1 MPRRFDVLQAEMERE
16 TGHLLSQVDKGG
28 LAFGVALDGVLLEG
42 DALGGQIGHGSLH
55 VVGLQADVAVDA
67 AGLVVGTS

>member
-28 LAFGVALDGVLLEG
+28 LAFGVALDGWIVG
-42 DALGGQIGHGSLH
+42 CKSLFKAH
-55 VVGLQADVAVDA
+55 ASCYYQYADKR
-67 AGLVVGTS
+67 TSE